1 MANKQNR
8 LEALVEQTL
17 QDLATQVAYLYS
29 IGQDEDAQVLIQK
42 GTDLAESYDAAA
54 NFLVIDTAAI

>member
-17 QDLATQVAYLYS
+17 QDLATQVEYLYS

>member
-1 MANKQNR
+1 MTNKQNR
-8 LEALVEQTL
+8 LEAIVDQTL
-17 QDLATQVAYLYS
+17 QDLANQIAYLYS
-29 IGQDEDAQVLIQK
+29 VGQDEDARFLTQK